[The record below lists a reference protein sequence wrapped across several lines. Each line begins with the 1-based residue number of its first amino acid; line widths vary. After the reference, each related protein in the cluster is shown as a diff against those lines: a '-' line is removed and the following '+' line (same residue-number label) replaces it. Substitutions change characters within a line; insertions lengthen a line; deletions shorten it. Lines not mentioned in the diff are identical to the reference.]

1 MLVRT
6 GQLIEQGRFPAVL
19 VSHQCISQRRAIRQR
34 VLRCFYVIF
43 TAFSQSRVLRIADTF
58 WSFMF
63 SGPAFDRLNFD
74 LICISKTQGQF
85 ISMDLQFHRIS
96 HRSQLYHG
104 HFCSR
109 YHAHIQ
115 KMLAQC
121 SVTANG
127 PDHCTLSN
135 VQFF

>member
-1 MLVRT
+1 
-6 GQLIEQGRFPAVL
+6 
-19 VSHQCISQRRAIRQR
+19 
-34 VLRCFYVIF
+34 
-43 TAFSQSRVLRIADTF
+43 
-58 WSFMF
+58 MF

-135 VQFF
+135 IQFF